1 MAATKITINPNGS
14 VRIEGEFEIVD
25 AAGKPYGLA
34 GRKTISLCRCGQSA
48 NKPFC
53 DGAHKSCG
61 FSHPGEAFDLA
72 PPARPPA

>member
-1 MAATKITINPNGS
+1 MSTTKITINPNGS
-14 VRIEGEFEIVD
+14 IRIEGEFEIVD
-25 AAGKPYGLA
+25 NTGKPYGLA

-53 DGAHKSCG
+53 DGSHKACS
-61 FSHPGEAFDLA
+61 FTHAPEAFDLA